1 VWFIATETETATMTE
16 IEGVISV
23 IATTEGI
30 GITTGV
36 LTTIGDLT
44 TGNLTIG
51 ASSMTGALVATTGG
65 GTAIAGST
73 GTAAGGFTKTLAL
86 AESRKA
92 ECEVNRIPPF
102 VFCMQQQRSRR
113 WSLLK

>member
-1 VWFIATETETATMTE
+1 VWFIATETATMTE
-16 IEGVISV
+16 IEGAIYATV
-23 IATTEGI
+23 TTEGI
-30 GITTGV
+30 GITTGA
-36 LTTIGDLT
+36 LTAIVDLMT
-44 TGNLTIG
+44 ADLMTG

-73 GTAAGGFTKTLAL
+73 GAAAGGFTKTLAL

-92 ECEVNRIPPF
+92 EREVNRIPPF